1 MWGLGYLQGILLRF
15 LICCFGALGLE
26 ASGLPR
32 GSKYPNSRVPGPKIH
47 TLNGFWTLKHYYLG
61 TWTLRVSDL
70 AMGNIRLRESGL
82 CLESIVFGG
91 SVYRFTYQADAL
103 CSYKILSIGFR
114 A

>member
-1 MWGLGYLQGILLRF
+1 MVPVHLQQRAAHSDDPF
-15 LICCFGALGLE
+15 
-26 ASGLPR
+26 PR

-47 TLNGFWTLKHYYLG
+47 TLSGFWTLKHNYLG